1 MKITKSMILPL
12 ISVICL
18 AYGTLSG
25 HQISN
30 EIQGQIAEAIVVV
43 VGLSYSIYGIFKNHK
58 KEEEESNK

>member
-43 VGLSYSIYGIFKNHK
+43 VGFGYSVYGIFKNHK
-58 KEEEESNK
+58 TEEKVEEK